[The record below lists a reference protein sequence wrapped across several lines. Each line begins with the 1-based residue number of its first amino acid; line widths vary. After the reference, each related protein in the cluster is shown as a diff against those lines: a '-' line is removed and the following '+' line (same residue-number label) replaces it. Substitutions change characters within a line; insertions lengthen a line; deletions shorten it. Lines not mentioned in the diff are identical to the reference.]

1 MVFGIPGL
9 AAFNEGN
16 GPSTSFASVE
26 RGLVAFAEECASC
39 HGRLAEG
46 TERGPNL
53 IHPDYGPGVRSDA
66 QLRRAVREGMP
77 ARLGYGA
84 MPPSPDVSERRL
96 APSGD
101 LMRSVRLDPDA
112 PVTEGL
118 YAGYLNAGKQIV
130 HDVHTP
136 GACDIL
142 ILGETAEP
150 SADLPSPRIATLDI
164 SWFGSEVLAMWPCAS
179 SVNARMYR
187 PDSSLKSSGSTA

>member
-1 MVFGIPGL
+1 MKDLLIVLGLLSSPAVVFVVFGIPGL

-26 RGLVAFAEECASC
+26 RGLVAFTEECASC

-96 APSGD
+96 ER
-101 LMRSVRLDPDA
+101 MITFVRELQRA
-112 PVTEGL
+112 NG
-118 YAGYLNAGKQIV
+118 I
-130 HDVHTP
+130 
-136 GACDIL
+136 
-142 ILGETAEP
+142 
-150 SADLPSPRIATLDI
+150 R
-164 SWFGSEVLAMWPCAS
+164 
-179 SVNARMYR
+179 
-187 PDSSLKSSGSTA
+187 